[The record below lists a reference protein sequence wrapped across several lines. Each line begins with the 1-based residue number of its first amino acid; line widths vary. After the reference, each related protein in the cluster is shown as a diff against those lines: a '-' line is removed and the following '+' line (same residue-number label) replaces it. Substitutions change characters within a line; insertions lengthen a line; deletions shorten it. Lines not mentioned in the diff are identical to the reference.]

1 MAEKKEKEVVEE
13 ATKPVAPIDLSALK
27 NLDVASERDESL
39 KGIKKASEMKKKKS
53 KFCFMEFSRI
63 PLLSGGR
70 YYLDAED
77 EDLRNG
83 FIKLYPISM
92 AEEEILTNQAYLK
105 SNSAFR
111 ILFENCMASSYDAS
125 KLLSYDVYYL
135 LYALRNISYGSDYKF
150 DCKCA
155 ECGKEFSK
163 EINIE
168 EVDWEEIPE
177 EVKDINEI
185 KLPVSQYTVK
195 IRLARLSDEE
205 EATRLKQTKKY
216 EDVPDRIVSLVVQ
229 TLEIKD
235 ENGEPINPNDW
246 AEFYEALPGKDRVE
260 IQKCFEFTN
269 NVPMVPI
276 ICPKCGA
283 QRMAQIPMDRDFFR
297 LS

>member
-53 KFCFMEFSRI
+53 KFCFMESNRI

-92 AEEEILTNQAYLK
+92 AEEEVLTNQAYLK

-111 ILFENCMASSYDAS
+111 ILFENCMASNYDAS
-125 KLLSYDVYYL
+125 RLLSYDVYYL

-155 ECGKEFSK
+155 ECGKEFKK

-168 EVDWEEIPE
+168 EVDWEEIPND
-177 EVKDINEI
+177 VKDVNEI
-185 KLPVSQYTVK
+185 KLSVGYTVK
-195 IRLARLSDEE
+195 IRLARLADEE
-205 EATRLKQTKKY
+205 ESTRLKQTKKY
-216 EDVPDRIVSLVVQ
+216 EDVPDRIVNLVVQ

-235 ENGEPINPNDW
+235 PDGELVNPNDW
-246 AEFYEALPGKDRVE
+246 ADFYEALPGKDRVL
-260 IQKCFEFTN
+260 IQKCFEFAN
-269 NVPMVPI
+269 NVPMVSI

-283 QRMAQIPMDRDFFR
+283 TRQVAIPMDRDFFR